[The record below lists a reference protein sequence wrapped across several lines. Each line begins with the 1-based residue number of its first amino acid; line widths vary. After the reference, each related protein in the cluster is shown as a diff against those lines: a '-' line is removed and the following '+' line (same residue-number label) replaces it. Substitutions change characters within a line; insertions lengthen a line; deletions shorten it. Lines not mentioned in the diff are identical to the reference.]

1 MFFVVV
7 VLRRKKI
14 DFSWKYSKSEQDIL
28 KNTPQHYIWTI
39 VTVLY
44 DDLLLDADV
53 LLDFLVKDL
62 VLLELVQ
69 EHLVLANIAT
79 I

>member
-1 MFFVVV
+1 M
-7 VLRRKKI
+7 K
-14 DFSWKYSKSEQDIL
+14 IL
-28 KNTPQHYIWTI
+28 KIRTSHFDKHTTTLYLDHTYFWT
-39 VTVLY
+39 VF
-44 DDLLLDADV
+44 DDDVLLDADV
-53 LLDFLVKDL
+53 LLDFLFEDQ